1 MCFEVNSSAAVAQC
15 RMWPWSP
22 HPARASP
29 AWHAPSNAVPAAGCC
44 REAHAQREG
53 RLQKASKHKAGGKD
67 EQKLKA
73 CFSLQGKLLE
83 KSKHFKCSD
92 SSDKNNLDNKRL
104 PVCSSSPELGSLNRS
119 I

>member
-1 MCFEVNSSAAVAQC
+1 M
-15 RMWPWSP
+15 
-22 HPARASP
+22 
-29 AWHAPSNAVPAAGCC
+29 
-44 REAHAQREG
+44 QREG
-53 RLQKASKHKAGGKD
+53 GLGKASECKGEKA

-73 CFSLQGKLLE
+73 CFPLQGKLLK

-104 PVCSSSPELGSLNRS
+104 LVCSSSPKLGSLSRS